1 MKTLIFLATA
11 LIWLAANPAM
21 ATSSPQWHRD
31 LTYLSSEDL
40 AGRKAGSNSG
50 AQAGDYV
57 QRRLQQ
63 LGYQTQVQPFAFKQ
77 GFFQQ
82 GQGRN
87 IISNDCLQNC
97 VVISAHY
104 DHLGNSGHNYYPG
117 ANDNASGVAAILY
130 LAEQLHPLRKHI
142 TFAAFDAEENGL
154 HGAKHFVENKDHD
167 AVRLNINLDMLNLPR
182 ANSRLFFYTRESLCP
197 IAKRH
202 LDNSP
207 IRTQLARSN
216 RSINR
221 RLDGERIDWLRAS
234 DHWAFARQKL
244 PFIFV
249 TAADDPHYHQTSDTL
264 AQIHDERYAQTLQL
278 LTQFIG
284 ELLGSRCDDFHV
296 RE

>member
-87 IISNDCLQNC
+87 IISNDCQRNC

-104 DHLGNSGHNYYPG
+104 DHLGKPGRHYYPG
-117 ANDNASGVAAILY
+117 ANDNASGVAAMLY
-130 LAEQLHPLRKHI
+130 IAEQLQPLREQI

-154 HGAKHFVENKDHD
+154 HGAKHFIKGKNDD
-167 AVRLNINLDMLNLPR
+167 AVRLNINLDMLNMPR
-182 ANSRLFFYTRESLCP
+182 ANSRLFFYTREVLCP
-197 IAKRH
+197 MAKAH
-202 LDNSP
+202 IDNSP
-207 IRTQLARSN
+207 LKTQMARTN

-221 RLDGERIDWLRAS
+221 RLSGERIDWLRAS
-234 DHWAFARQKL
+234 DHWAFAQQKL

-249 TAADDPHYHQTSDTL
+249 TSADDPHYHKPSDTA
-264 AQIHDERYAQTLQL
+264 AQIHGERYAQTLQL
-278 LTQFIG
+278 LTHFIR
-284 ELLGSRCDDFHV
+284 ELLGPRCGDFHAH
-296 RE
+296 